1 MAGSNRNSPG
11 TDTFQWSPEY
21 NDILGSIALTD
32 TVDVEW
38 DKLRDI
44 IKHKVTEVP
53 VFSWVSRKFLT
64 EMDLQNISL
73 FEDNK
78 DPPPHPPAF
87 MPTVLQNGGLKLPP
101 FPPRHQSTLAS
112 FEIPVNYMNDEQ
124 TAQMKQ
130 YIFDQ
135 LDQFELNPPFT
146 IQRVC
151 ELCVD
156 PKKHYKVIGK
166 YLRAV
171 EKALLVTSTWD
182 SFPPL
187 KDSDLTNPTR
197 SMTVSVSDTQSMP
210 ATPLFSPIPF
220 LHTDARSKSRSPPPS
235 PLALTP
241 AVAPEPLETKALGL
255 GLVDELDAPGP
266 GHMSEHP
273 TALTS
278 VTSVEEGKQGTPII
292 QSLESR
298 FVKAEDA
305 AESEDTMAVD
315 ENKENTRT

>member
-1 MAGSNRNSPG
+1 MSS
-11 TDTFQWSPEY
+11 TEHDE
-21 NDILGSIALTD
+21 ILNTIATTD

-38 DKLRDI
+38 DKLREI
-44 IKHKVTEVP
+44 IKHKI
-53 VFSWVSRKFLT
+53 S
-64 EMDLQNISL
+64 QNILL
-73 FEDNK
+73 FQENR

-87 MPTVLQNGGLKLPP
+87 MPTTTINGGLKLPP

-135 LDQFELNPPFT
+135 LDQFESNPPFT

-151 ELCVD
+151 ELCVA
-156 PKKHYKVIGK
+156 PKKNYKAIGK

-171 EKALLVTSTWD
+171 EKSLLVTSTWD

-187 KDSDLTNPTR
+187 KATEIANPTR
-197 SMTVSVSDTQSMP
+197 SMTVSVSNTQSTP
-210 ATPLFSPIPF
+210 STPLFSPIPF
-220 LHTDARSKSRSPPPS
+220 LHTDIRRSKSRSPPPS
-235 PLALTP
+235 PLNL
-241 AVAPEPLETKALGL
+241 AVAGGPEPLETKSLGL

-278 VTSVEEGKQGTPII
+278 VTSVDEEGKSGAPIV

-298 FVKAEDA
+298 FVKAEDTEEA
-305 AESEDTMAVD
+305 MAVD